1 MGSVRGAVSCA
12 ERRGAHKRGEAFG
25 ASAAEMRYRSGLK
38 EMPGFDDLL
47 GQDAA
52 KTTLE
57 RAFSLGKVHHAYRF
71 EGPPGV
77 GKTFAARL
85 LARALVCERAAG
97 CGTCSSCTRAMSL
110 STEGPE
116 IPGHPDVIMV
126 GRGLYPASLIGSQES
141 TGISVDQIRKIVLP
155 RMGYGPHEG
164 RALVIII
171 LDADELTI
179 AAANSLLKT
188 LEEPP
193 QNTHFILVTS
203 RPKRLIDTIASR
215 TIRVRFGP
223 LPKAALRTLLHTEGL
238 SPDEDLLERAQGSLD
253 RARLLGSE
261 EERRTYA
268 AFVEAV
274 EKAVEA
280 RDPSAAVRFAESRPG
295 ERDVLLDHLRYLGTS
310 YALRERERA
319 ERAPD
324 RLGEFAE
331 DHRIVLRAARAIEQN
346 CSPALALEALIL
358 ELSDR
363 PR

>member
-1 MGSVRGAVSCA
+1 MGNVRGAIFCA
-12 ERRGAHKRGEAFG
+12 SSPVRARERTIRAPPP
-25 ASAAEMRYRSGLK
+25 EMRYTK
-38 EMPGFDDLL
+38 PTPEMPGFEQLL

-57 RAFSLGKVHHAYRF
+57 RAFSCAKVHHAYRF
-71 EGPPGV
+71 EGPAGV

-85 LARALVCERAAG
+85 LARALVCERATG
-97 CGTCSSCTRAMSL
+97 CGNCSACSRAMSL
-110 STEGPE
+110 ATEGPE
-116 IPGHPDVIMV
+116 VSGHPDVLMV
-126 GRGLYPASLIGSQES
+126 GRGLYPASLIGSQEA

-171 LDADELTI
+171 HDADELTI

-223 LPKAALRTLLHTEGL
+223 LPKAALTTLLSAEGL
-238 SPDEDLLERAQGSLD
+238 SPSDDLLERAQGSLD

-261 EERRTYA
+261 EERASYA
-268 AFVEAV
+268 NFVEAV
-274 EKAVEA
+274 ERAVEA
-280 RDPSAAVRFAESRPG
+280 RDPSGAVRFAESRPS
-295 ERDVLLDHLRYLGTS
+295 ERDALLDHLRYLGTS

-319 ERAPD
+319 KLGHG
-324 RLGEFAE
+324 RLGEFAR
-331 DHRIVLRAARAIEQN
+331 DYGVVLGAARAIEQN

-358 ELSDR
+358 ELTDPGR
-363 PR
+363 